1 MEGPVHPELAG
12 IDHQPVAVDEHAS
25 GSYHWNKG
33 VDIKLNQ
40 EKIARQKAAGW
51 KSGLK

>member
-1 MEGPVHPELAG
+1 VAAANSPVF
-12 IDHQPVAVDEHAS
+12 D
-25 GSYHWNKG
+25 GSKTKLSRAYKG

-40 EKIARQKAAGW
+40 EKIAKQEAAGW